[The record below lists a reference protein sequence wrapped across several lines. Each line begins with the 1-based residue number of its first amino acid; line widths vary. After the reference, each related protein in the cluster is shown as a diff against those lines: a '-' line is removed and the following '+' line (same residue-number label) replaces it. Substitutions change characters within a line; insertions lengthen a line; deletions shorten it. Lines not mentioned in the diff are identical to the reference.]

1 MNKTNTDPYIQ
12 KRTEYEHITD
22 NLNASKR
29 NWQVLCYLL
38 TGCLLLSI
46 GCNYYT
52 SSKAKVVPY
61 VVQVDDLGRAIAT
74 TEAKETNMTDDKVI
88 KAFVYQYIDNARSI
102 VSDPE
107 TLKSNLM
114 RVYGESIKSVQSN
127 FLEPYYLKNNPLE
140 YAQKKGTRHIEP
152 IVFLKEGENTYSVE
166 WREITRNYD
175 NEVLS
180 EEHYKGLLTVIQIP
194 NTNSDKYKEDP
205 LNPFGFYVTSLSWSQ
220 LT

>member
-1 MNKTNTDPYIQ
+1 
-12 KRTEYEHITD
+12 
-22 NLNASKR
+22 
-29 NWQVLCYLL
+29 
-38 TGCLLLSI
+38 
-46 GCNYYT
+46 
-52 SSKAKVVPY
+52 
-61 VVQVDDLGRAIAT
+61 
-74 TEAKETNMTDDKVI
+74 MTDDKVI

-127 FLEPYYLKNNPLE
+127 FLEPFYLKNNPLE